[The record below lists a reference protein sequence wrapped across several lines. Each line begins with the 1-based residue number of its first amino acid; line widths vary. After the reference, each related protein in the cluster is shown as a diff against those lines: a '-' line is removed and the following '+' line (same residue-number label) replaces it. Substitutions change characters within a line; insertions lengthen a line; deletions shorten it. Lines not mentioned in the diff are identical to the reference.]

1 MLSRTLV
8 ELAARLSGEDYVL
21 VTGVTLSVEAVPGGP
36 VVDYTLTDN
45 GDLFRPIYVDGKA
58 FFSVDEAIDYLTAK

>member
-21 VTGVTLSVEAVPGGP
+21 VTGVTLSVESAPGGP

-45 GDLFRPIYVDGKA
+45 GDLFRPIYVDGKS
-58 FFSVDEAIDYLTAK
+58 FFNVDEAIDYLANK